1 MNEETRIK
9 IMSYFLVIYAF
20 AFIIASFIDNNY
32 EFLFYSFIMFLLT
45 VIVVLYYKHIR
56 LTSSLIVGLI
66 LISVLH
72 TLGGHLF
79 FNGIRL
85 YDIWIIENLIRYD
98 NLVHF
103 IGYFVTTFIA
113 YNLLS
118 PYLDDKIKYNRF
130 FLSLVLVFITI
141 GIGAL
146 NEIFELF
153 AVIFLNAGSQV
164 GDYLNNAF
172 DLVFNLLGSITACFF
187 LIYYYKKTKK
197 YEK

>member
-9 IMSYFLVIYAF
+9 IMTYFLVVYAF
-20 AFIIASFIDNNY
+20 SFIIFSFIDNNY

-45 VIVVLYYKHIR
+45 VIIVLYYKQVR
-56 LTSSLIVGLI
+56 LTSGLIIGLI

-79 FNGIRL
+79 FNGTRL
-85 YDIWIIENLIRYD
+85 YDIWLIKDLIRYD

-103 IGYFVTTFIA
+103 IGYFTTTLIA

-118 PYLDDKIKYNRF
+118 PYLDDKIKYNKF
-130 FLSLVLVFITI
+130 FLSLLLVFIAI

-146 NEIFELF
+146 NEIFELS

-164 GDYLNNAF
+164 GDYMNNAF
-172 DLVFNLLGSITACFF
+172 DLVFNLLGSITACFL